1 MGGKGAPTYW
11 QPIGEKELA
20 LGVVAMAVSD
30 KCTVVSI
37 TKYTLVVR
45 VVVALDA
52 QIAAANGR
60 LKRIRQCAKRAPGL

>member
-11 QPIGEKELA
+11 QPIGEKLP
-20 LGVVAMAVSD
+20 LGVVAMAASD